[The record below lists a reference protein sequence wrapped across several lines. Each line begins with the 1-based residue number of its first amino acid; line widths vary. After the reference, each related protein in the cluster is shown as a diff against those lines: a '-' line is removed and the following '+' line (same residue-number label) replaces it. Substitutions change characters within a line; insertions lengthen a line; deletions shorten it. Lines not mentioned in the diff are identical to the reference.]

1 MRAFEVHMIYTS
13 HHSFEVEANTKE
25 EAYQKAVVLASSLD
39 FEYGSL
45 DCDVE
50 NDVIDVTE
58 D

>member
-1 MRAFEVHMIYTS
+1 MKTFNVHLVYTA
-13 HHSFEVEANTKE
+13 HHVYTIDAESKE
-25 EAYQKAVVLASSLD
+25 EAHQKAMTKASSLD

-45 DCDVE
+45 DCDIE

>member
-1 MRAFEVHMIYTS
+1 MRTFEVHMVYTS

>member
-1 MRAFEVHMIYTS
+1 MRAFEVHMVYTS